1 MPKETETSDAPRRR
15 LHTPDAFA
23 RGNLLHLQEIGE
35 LAPPGPHGSGRRG
48 LSSFLFL
55 LVESGEGVVESA
67 GTRMELCAG
76 DVAFVDCRAP
86 YSHETGASPWRL
98 RWIHFD
104 GPSLPAIAAEW
115 RRRAGAPAV
124 RAADPARY
132 RRLWEDVWEASGSDS
147 PVRDFRIGDRLSALC
162 TALVEDVS
170 GVSGG
175 APDRRAARLDRVRD
189 WIESHCGEDVRL
201 DDLAAVAGVNK
212 YTLVREFRARFGMPP
227 SRALAA
233 ARVNLAKRLLRFSDD
248 TVETVGAR
256 CGVPEASYFARMFR
270 RVEGISPSEFRR
282 NWRRERR

>member
-1 MPKETETSDAPRRR
+1 MPNEIADFDAPRRL
-15 LHTPDAFA
+15 LHTPDEFA
-23 RGNLLHLQEIGE
+23 RRNLLSLQEIGE

-67 GTRMELCAG
+67 GTRMALGAG

-86 YSHETGASPWRL
+86 YSHETGDAPWRL

-124 RAADPARY
+124 RAASPARY
-132 RRLWEDVWEASGSDS
+132 RRLWEDVWEAAVSDS
-147 PVRDFRIGDRLSALC
+147 PIRDFRIGDRLSALC
-162 TALVEDVS
+162 TALVEDAT
-170 GVSGG
+170 GAGA
-175 APDRRAARLDRVRD
+175 APDRRAERLDRVRD
-189 WIESHCGEDVRL
+189 WIDAHCGADVRL
-201 DDLAAVAGVNK
+201 DDLATVAGVNK

-227 SRALAA
+227 SKALAA
-233 ARVNLAKRLLRFSDD
+233 ARVDRAKRLLRFSDD
-248 TVETVGAR
+248 TVEAVGAR

-282 NWRRERR
+282 NWRERH